1 VGTPRAAS
9 RRSEKNQEFSRADVR
24 HVPCNSAGIV
34 HCRFLARVTAWL
46 LAVLIVLP
54 FTAPFS
60 SCDVSMLLPPE
71 THASAVAIHHHG
83 AVASITEANDQS
95 AGGSFLDE
103 ERFKNAAIAV
113 AMMSVVVPAP
123 SASIGAASIHS
134 AAPRLPLVS
143 LRL

>member
-1 VGTPRAAS
+1 
-9 RRSEKNQEFSRADVR
+9 
-24 HVPCNSAGIV
+24 
-34 HCRFLARVTAWL
+34 VTAWL

-60 SCDVSMLLPPE
+60 SCDISILLPPQE
-71 THASAVAIHHHG
+71 HASAATIHHDG
-83 AVASITEANDQS
+83 AVASMTEASDQS

-113 AMMSVVVPAP
+113 AVMVVDAPA
-123 SASIGAASIHS
+123 SSDSIGELSIRRS
-134 AAPRLPLVS
+134 APRLPLVS

>member
-1 VGTPRAAS
+1 MLS
-9 RRSEKNQEFSRADVR
+9 RS
-24 HVPCNSAGIV
+24 
-34 HCRFLARVTAWL
+34 TAWL
-46 LAVLIVLP
+46 LVVLIVLP

-60 SCDVSMLLPPE
+60 SCDVSILLPPE
-71 THASAVAIHHHG
+71 VHASAAAIHHDG
-83 AVASITEANDQS
+83 AVASMTEANDQS

-113 AMMSVVVPAP
+113 AVMSVVAPA
-123 SASIGAASIHS
+123 SSDSIAAASIRS

>member
-1 VGTPRAAS
+1 
-9 RRSEKNQEFSRADVR
+9 
-24 HVPCNSAGIV
+24 V
-34 HCRFLARVTAWL
+34 HCRFLACVTAWL

-60 SCDVSMLLPPE
+60 SCDVSILLTPE
-71 THASAVAIHHHG
+71 AHASAVAIHHHG
-83 AVASITEANDQS
+83 SVASITEANDRS

-113 AMMSVVVPAP
+113 AVTSSVAPA
-123 SASIGAASIHS
+123 SSDSIAAASTRGS
-134 AAPRLPLVS
+134 APRRPLVS

>member
-1 VGTPRAAS
+1 M
-9 RRSEKNQEFSRADVR
+9 N
-24 HVPCNSAGIV
+24 
-34 HCRFLARVTAWL
+34 AWL

-60 SCDVSMLLPPE
+60 SCDVSILLPPKA
-71 THASAVAIHHHG
+71 HASAASVHDHG
-83 AVASITEANDQS
+83 TVASIAEANDQS

-113 AMMSVVVPAP
+113 AVISLVAPASLDSIGP
-123 SASIGAASIHS
+123 ASIPSS
-134 AAPRLPLVS
+134 APRLPLIS

>member
-1 VGTPRAAS
+1 M
-9 RRSEKNQEFSRADVR
+9 
-24 HVPCNSAGIV
+24 
-34 HCRFLARVTAWL
+34 HCRFLARVNAWL

-60 SCDVSMLLPPE
+60 SCDVSILLPPE
-71 THASAVAIHHHG
+71 VHASAAAIHHHG
-83 AVASITEANDQS
+83 AVASIAEANDQS

-113 AMMSVVVPAP
+113 AVMSVVAPA
-123 SASIGAASIHS
+123 SSDSIGAASVRS
-134 AAPRLPLVS
+134 SAPRLPLIS